1 MKELK
6 KIIDDATMNRML
18 TRITHEILEKNGTT
32 DDTIIV
38 GIKTRG
44 AFLGKRLAARIETLY
59 QDNVLF
65 EELDITNYRDDLPP
79 SGQPT
84 GLSADFTDK
93 TIILV
98 DDVLYTGR
106 SIRAALDAL
115 IENGRPKQIQL
126 VTLIDRGHREFPIR
140 PDYVG
145 KNLPTAKDELVK
157 VNMKEI
163 DGEDSVII
171 SQGK

>member
-1 MKELK
+1 MKK
-6 KIIDDATMNRML
+6 VVDAATMSRMI
-18 TRITHEILEKNGTT
+18 TRITHEILEKNGSV
-32 DDTIIV
+32 DGTIIV

-44 AFLGKRLAARIETLY
+44 AFIGRRLAERIASLY
-59 QDNVLF
+59 DNTVVF
-65 EELDITNYRDDLPP
+65 EELDISNYRDDREKSGMP
-79 SGQPT
+79 SGLQV
-84 GLSADFTDK
+84 DYTDK

-115 IENGRPKQIQL
+115 LENGRPKQIQL

-145 KNLPTAKDELVK
+145 KNLPTAKSENVR
-157 VNMKEI
+157 VNVQEV
-163 DGEDSVII
+163 DGEDSIII
-171 SQGK
+171 SKKD

>member
-1 MKELK
+1 MKK
-6 KIIDDATMNRML
+6 VIDDATMNRML

-32 DDTIIV
+32 ENTIIV

-44 AFLGKRLAARIETLY
+44 VFLAKRLAQRIENLY
-59 QDNVLF
+59 QNEVLL
-65 EELDITNYRDDLPP
+65 EELDISSYRDDIVTLGNP
-79 SGQPT
+79 SG
-84 GLSADFTDK
+84 LIADFTDK

-115 IENGRPKQIQL
+115 VENGRPKQIQL

-145 KNLPTAKDELVK
+145 KNLPTSKNEKVK
-157 VNMKEI
+157 VNVKEI

-171 SQGK
+171 S